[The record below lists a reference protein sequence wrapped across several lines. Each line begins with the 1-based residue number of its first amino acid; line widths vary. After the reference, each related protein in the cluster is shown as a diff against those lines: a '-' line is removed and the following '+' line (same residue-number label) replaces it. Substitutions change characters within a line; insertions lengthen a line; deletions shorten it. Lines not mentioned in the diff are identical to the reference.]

1 MMKNLLVELFVEEL
15 PPKSLKK
22 LGEAFAGALFES
34 LKTQGLTAANS
45 IVSPY
50 ASPRRLAASIKDVL
64 EKAENT
70 LEEIKLMPVKV
81 GLDSEGKPS
90 PALLK
95 KLASLGVGEEIAP
108 TLIREKD
115 ETLFLDRTKE
125 GATLAEGLQE
135 ALEEAIAKLPIP
147 KVMTYQLE
155 DGWENVKFVR
165 PAHGLV
171 ALHGTDVVPVS
182 VLGLSSGRTT
192 KGHRFEAAKPSI
204 AIENADSYEAQLE
217 TEGAVIPNFEKR
229 RAEILRQLEDAAAKI
244 GGVKPVEDEALLD
257 EVTALVERPNVLV
270 GKFDRA
276 FLEVPQ
282 ECLILT
288 MKANQK
294 YFPLL
299 DARGKLT
306 DRFLIVSNIRPSDP
320 SAVIGGNERVVRPRL
335 SDAKFFYD
343 QDRKKPLD
351 SRIMGLSRIVYHNR
365 LGSLG
370 ERVERVQAIAR
381 AIGLQ
386 LGGETLSRQAD
397 QAALLSKAD
406 LTTDMVGEFPELQ
419 GIMGRYY
426 ALHDGYSP
434 EIAFAI
440 EDHYR
445 PRFAG
450 DELPRNQV
458 GVVVALADKLE
469 ILAGLFGIGQTPTG
483 DKDPYALRR
492 HALGVIRILIETPV
506 PLPLN
511 QLVNTA
517 FSAFPRGLIGDAHT
531 DLESFIIER
540 LRGYLREAGYGHDE
554 VESVLFMGPR
564 LDDVPN
570 RLSAVRS
577 FSALPAAASLAA
589 ANKRVV
595 NILKQAEAKGESFV
609 NADRADLAEPAEL
622 ALFDALSAVSPTAE
636 AYFKQGDYSEYLKAF
651 AVLKEPVD
659 SFFDNV
665 MVMTENDRLRQN
677 RLALLRDLRQA
688 MNRVADLSRL
698 AS

>member
-15 PPKSLKK
+15 PPKSLRK
-22 LGEAFAGALFES
+22 LGEAFGNDIFAHLRKLDFIE
-34 LKTQGLTAANS
+34 ANS
-45 IVSPY
+45 SHTFF
-50 ASPRRLAASIKDVL
+50 ASPRRIGVHVTNVRDKCPDVPVRKRLVPIEVAFDSTGHPTAALTKRL
-64 EKAENT
+64 EKENAT
-70 LEEIKLMPVKV
+70 LADTSRAFEDDKEFVW
-81 GLDSEGKPS
+81 
-90 PALLK
+90 
-95 KLASLGVGEEIAP
+95 
-108 TLIREKD
+108 
-115 ETLFLDRTKE
+115 LDRTAPGVPLSSLLE
-125 GATLAEGLQE
+125 SIILA
-135 ALEEAIAKLPIP
+135 AISNLPIP

-155 DGWENVKFVR
+155 DGWESVKFVR
-165 PAHGLV
+165 PVHGLV
-171 ALHGTDVVPVS
+171 ALHGAEIVPVS
-182 VLGLSSGRTT
+182 ILGMTSGRKTR
-192 KGHRFEAAKPSI
+192 GHRFEAKRDF
-204 AIENADSYEAQLE
+204 IEIDDADSYENQME
-217 TEGAVIPNFEKR
+217 TEGAVIPSFEKR
-229 RAEILRQLEDAAAKI
+229 RDEILRQLNEAAAKL

-257 EVTALVERPNVLV
+257 EVAALVERPNVLV
-270 GKFDRA
+270 GKFDRT

-299 DARGKLT
+299 DSHGKLT

-320 SAVIGGNERVVRPRL
+320 SAVTGGNERVVRPRL
-335 SDAKFFYD
+335 ADAKFFFD

-386 LGGETLSRQAD
+386 LGGETLARQAD

-426 ALHDGYSP
+426 ALHDGHSP

-445 PRFAG
+445 PRFSG

-458 GVVVALADKLE
+458 GICVALADKLE
-469 ILAGLFGIGQTPTG
+469 ALCGMFGIGQTPTG
-483 DKDPYALRR
+483 DKDPFALRR

-665 MVMTENDRLRQN
+665 MVMTEDDRLRQN
-677 RLALLRDLRQA
+677 RLALLRDLRSA
-688 MNRVADLSRL
+688 MNKVADISRL